1 MTEETRVMETELF
14 GKKLRL
20 ETGRLARQASG
31 AVLATCGGTTV
42 LATVVA
48 SEDTIEDDF
57 LPLTINYQEKSYAAG
72 KIPGGYFKRE
82 GRPSE
87 KEILTSRLIDRPVR
101 PLIPKDFRYPTQ
113 VIITVISAD
122 GENAT
127 DVLSVIASSA
137 AIMVS
142 DIPFAGPIGA
152 LTVGKIDGGLV
163 ANPSPSQLENS
174 TMEIT
179 VAGTEEAVVMVEG
192 GAREVGEA
200 EVVEA
205 LTFAHEG
212 IREIVSFENRF
223 VEGMGAEKRRLD
235 AAEKNED
242 LENDV
247 RSFALPLLDAADA
260 GSKIQRKNL
269 VRQVREDTVEKLSE
283 TYPDA
288 GPQIAKAFEEL
299 FKDRVREKIASD
311 GTRPDGRDYT
321 TVRPISGEV
330 GFLERT
336 HGSALFTRGE
346 TQAIVVATLGTSYDE
361 QRIDALEG
369 DQTRSF
375 MLHYNFPPYSVGETS
390 HRLGP
395 GRREIGHGALAARAV
410 KPVLPEK
417 EDFPYTIRVV
427 SEILESNGSSSMAT
441 VCGTSMALM
450 DAGVPI
456 SAPVAGIAMG
466 LIRRGDDFV
475 VLSDILGDEDHLG
488 DMDFKVAGTQ
498 KGITALQMDIKIA
511 GITEA
516 ILSTALE
523 QARDSR
529 MHVLGRMEGIINT
542 PREDLSQYAPRILT
556 MQLKPEKVKVVI
568 GSGGKTIRKIVEDT
582 GAQIDIQDDGL
593 VKIFSPDYEA
603 CRKAQNY
610 IKKIVEDIEAGKLYV
625 GVVKR
630 VLDFG
635 AIVEIGPGKDGLVH
649 ISELEN
655 RRVANV
661 TDVLNEKDEV
671 LVKCLA
677 VERDGKVRLSRKAAL
692 DHDIEDY
699 RDSDE

>member
-1 MTEETRVMETELF
+1 MTEQTREMEAELF
-14 GKKLRL
+14 GSKLRL
-20 ETGRLARQASG
+20 ETGRLARQANG
-31 AVLATCGGTTV
+31 AVLASCGGTTV

-48 SEDTIEDDF
+48 SEEKIEDDF

-101 PLIPKDFRYPTQ
+101 PLIPKGFSYPTQ

-137 AIMVS
+137 ALMVS
-142 DIPFAGPIGA
+142 DIPFAGPIAA
-152 LTVGKIDGGLV
+152 LTVGKVDGNLV
-163 ANPSPSQLENS
+163 INPSPEQLETS

-179 VAGTEEAVVMVEG
+179 VAGTSEAIVMVEG
-192 GAREVGEA
+192 GAKEVSEA

-205 LTFAHEG
+205 LMFAHEG
-212 IREIVSFENRF
+212 IKEIVSFENHF
-223 VEGMGAEKRRLD
+223 VEGIGKEKRQIPAVETDD
-235 AAEKNED
+235 ALEGEVSSSALPFLEQGIIADSKDGRKELIKRTYEEAVKKLIENRPED
-242 LENDV
+242 KSKIDKAFDELIKECV
-247 RSFALPLLDAADA
+247 RS
-260 GSKIQRKNL
+260 KI
-269 VRQVREDTVEKLSE
+269 VE
-283 TYPDA
+283 
-288 GPQIAKAFEEL
+288 
-299 FKDRVREKIASD
+299 
-311 GTRPDGRDYT
+311 GTRPDGRDYA
-321 TVRPISGEV
+321 TVRSIWGEV
-330 GFLERT
+330 GLLERT

-390 HRLGP
+390 NRLGP
-395 GRREIGHGALAARAV
+395 GRREIGHGALAARAI
-410 KPVLPEK
+410 KPVLPDK
-417 EDFPYTIRVV
+417 EDFPYTIRIV

-441 VCGTSMALM
+441 VCGSSMSLM

-466 LIRRGDDFV
+466 LIKEGDNFV
-475 VLSDILGDEDHLG
+475 ILSDILGDEDHLG

-498 KGITALQMDIKIA
+498 SGITALQMDIKIT
-511 GITEA
+511 GITED
-516 ILSTALE
+516 ILTTALA
-523 QARDSR
+523 QAKDGR
-529 MHVLGRMEGIINT
+529 MHILGKMDEVISG
-542 PREDLSQYAPRILT
+542 PREELSDYAPRILT

-568 GSGGKTIRKIVEDT
+568 GSGGKTIKKIVEDT

-603 CRKAQNY
+603 CKKAESI
-610 IKKIVEDIEAGKLYV
+610 IKRIVEDIVAGKLYV

-630 VLDFG
+630 ILDFG
-635 AIVEIGPGKDGLVH
+635 AIVELGPGKDGLLH

-661 TDVLNEKDEV
+661 TDILNEKDEV

-677 VERDGKVRLSRKAAL
+677 VERDGRVRLSRKAAL
-692 DHDIEDY
+692 DQNIEDY
-699 RDSDE
+699 RISD

>member
-1 MTEETRVMETELF
+1 MADETKTMEAELF
-14 GKKLRL
+14 GRKLRL
-20 ETGRLARQASG
+20 ETGRLAKQASG
-31 AVLATCGGTTV
+31 AALATCGGTTV

-48 SEDTIEDDF
+48 SEDRIEDDF

-101 PLIPKDFRYPTQ
+101 PLMPKDFRHPTQ

-142 DIPFAGPIGA
+142 DIPFAGPIAA
-152 LTVGKIDGGLV
+152 LTVGKVDGTLV
-163 ANPSPSQLENS
+163 VNPTPSQLETS

-179 VAGTEEAVVMVEG
+179 VAGTEGAVVMVEG
-192 GAREVGEA
+192 GAREVSEA

-205 LTFAHEG
+205 LAFAHEG
-212 IREIVSFENRF
+212 IREIVSFQNEF
-223 VEGMGAEKRRLD
+223 LEGIGAEKRRTD
-235 AAEKNED
+235 APEADEALAE
-242 LENDV
+242 DV
-247 RSFALPLLDAADA
+247 RSFALPLLERGMTAA
-260 GSKIQRKNL
+260 SKTERKNL
-269 VRQVREDTVEKLSE
+269 VGQVRRDTIERFAE
-283 TYPDA
+283 TYPED
-288 GPQIAKAFEEL
+288 GSVEKAFEEL
-299 FKDRVREKIASD
+299 FKDRVRERIATE
-311 GTRPDGRDYT
+311 GKRPDGRDYV

-466 LIRRGDDFV
+466 LIKRGDDFV

-488 DMDFKVAGTQ
+488 DMDFKVAGTE

-511 GITEA
+511 GITDA
-516 ILSTALE
+516 ILSAALE
-523 QARDSR
+523 QARESR
-529 MHVLGRMEGIINT
+529 MHVLGKMEGIINA

-556 MQLKPEKVKVVI
+556 VQVKPEKVKVVI
-568 GSGGKTIRKIVEDT
+568 GSGGKTIKKIVEDT

-603 CRKAQNY
+603 CRKARNY
-610 IKKIVEDIEAGKLYV
+610 INRIVEDVEAGKMYV

-635 AIVEIGPGKDGLVH
+635 AIVEIGPGKDGLLH

-661 TDVLNEKDEV
+661 TDVVNEKDEV

-677 VERDGKVRLSRKAAL
+677 VERDGRVRLSRKAAL

-699 RDSDE
+699 RVSDE

>member
-1 MTEETRVMETELF
+1 MADETRTMETELF

-20 ETGRLARQASG
+20 ETGRLAKQASG
-31 AVLATCGGTTV
+31 AALATCGGTTV

-48 SEDTIEDDF
+48 SEDRIEDDF
-57 LPLTINYQEKSYAAG
+57 LPLTINYQEKAYAAG

-122 GENAT
+122 GENPT

-142 DIPFAGPIGA
+142 DIPFAGPIAA
-152 LTVGKIDGGLV
+152 LTVGKVDGTLV
-163 ANPSPSQLENS
+163 VNPSPSQLETS
-174 TMEIT
+174 AMEIT
-179 VAGTEEAVVMVEG
+179 VAGTEQAIVMVEG
-192 GAREVGEA
+192 GAREVSEA

-205 LTFAHEG
+205 LAFAHEG
-212 IREIVSFENRF
+212 IKEIVSFQNGF
-223 VEGMGAEKRRLD
+223 LEGIGAEKRQPDVPETND
-235 AAEKNED
+235 ALAD
-242 LENDV
+242 DV
-247 RSFALPLLDAADA
+247 RSFALPLLESGMTAA
-260 GSKIQRKNL
+260 SKTERKNL
-269 VRQVREDTVEKLSE
+269 VRQVRKDTVERFAE
-283 TYPDA
+283 TYPEDKSVE
-288 GPQIAKAFEEL
+288 KAFEEL
-299 FKDRVREKIASD
+299 FKDRVRERIATE

-410 KPVLPEK
+410 KPVMPEK

-466 LIRRGDDFV
+466 LIKQGDDFV

-488 DMDFKVAGTQ
+488 DMDFKVAGTS
-498 KGITALQMDIKIA
+498 KGITALQMDMKIT
-511 GITEA
+511 GITDA

-523 QARDSR
+523 QARESR
-529 MHVLGRMEGIINT
+529 MHVLERMEGIINA

-556 MQLKPEKVKVVI
+556 VQVKPEKVKVVI
-568 GSGGKTIRKIVEDT
+568 GSGGKTIKKIVEDT

-603 CRKAQNY
+603 CKKAQNY
-610 IKKIVEDIEAGKLYV
+610 INRIVEDIEAGKMYV

-635 AIVEIGPGKDGLVH
+635 AIVEIGPGKDGLLH

-661 TDVLNEKDEV
+661 TDVVNEKDEV

-677 VERDGKVRLSRKAAL
+677 VERDGRVRLSRKAAL
-692 DHDIEDY
+692 DHNIEDY
-699 RDSDE
+699 RVSDE

>member
-1 MTEETRVMETELF
+1 MEAELF
-14 GKKLRL
+14 GTKLRL
-20 ETGRLARQASG
+20 ETGRLAKQANG
-31 AVLATCGGTTV
+31 AVLASCGGTTV

-48 SEDTIEDDF
+48 SEEKIEDDF

-101 PLIPKDFRYPTQ
+101 PLIPKGFSYPTQ

-137 AIMVS
+137 ALMVS
-142 DIPFAGPIGA
+142 DIPFAGPIAA
-152 LTVGKIDGGLV
+152 LTVGKVDGKLV
-163 ANPSPSQLENS
+163 INPSPEQLETS

-179 VAGTEEAVVMVEG
+179 VAGTSEAIVMVEG
-192 GAREVGEA
+192 GAKEVSEA

-205 LTFAHEG
+205 LMFAHDG
-212 IREIVSFENRF
+212 IKEIVSFESRF
-223 VEGMGAEKRRLD
+223 VEGIGKEKREVPAVETDD
-235 AAEKNED
+235 A
-242 LENDV
+242 LEGEV
-247 RSFALPLLDAADA
+247 RSSALALLEQGIVADSKDGRKELIKKTYEEA
-260 GSKIQRKNL
+260 IKKLIEDRPEDKSKI
-269 VRQVREDTVEKLSE
+269 D
-283 TYPDA
+283 
-288 GPQIAKAFEEL
+288 KAFDEL
-299 FKDRVREKIASD
+299 IKDSVRSKIVG

-321 TVRPISGEV
+321 TVRSIWGEV
-330 GFLERT
+330 GLLERT

-390 HRLGP
+390 NRLGP
-395 GRREIGHGALAARAV
+395 GRREIGHGALAARAI
-410 KPVLPEK
+410 KPVLPDK
-417 EDFPYTIRVV
+417 EDFPYTIRIV

-441 VCGTSMALM
+441 VCGSSMSLM

-466 LIRRGDDFV
+466 LIKEGDNFV
-475 VLSDILGDEDHLG
+475 ILSDILGDEDHLG

-498 KGITALQMDIKIA
+498 SGITALQMDIKIT
-511 GITEA
+511 GITED
-516 ILSTALE
+516 ILTTALA
-523 QARDSR
+523 QARDGR
-529 MHVLGRMEGIINT
+529 MHILGKMDEVISG
-542 PREDLSQYAPRILT
+542 PREELSDYAPRILT

-568 GSGGKTIRKIVEDT
+568 GSGGKTIKKIVEDT

-603 CRKAQNY
+603 CKKAESI
-610 IKKIVEDIEAGKLYV
+610 IKRIVEDIVAGKLYV

-630 VLDFG
+630 ILDFG
-635 AIVEIGPGKDGLVH
+635 AIVELGPGKDGLLH

-655 RRVANV
+655 RRVEKV
-661 TDVLNEKDEV
+661 TDILNEKDEV

-677 VERDGKVRLSRKAAL
+677 VERDGRVRLSRKAAL
-692 DHDIEDY
+692 DQNIEDY
-699 RDSDE
+699 RVSD

>member
-152 LTVGKIDGGLV
+152 LTVGKIDGRLV

-235 AAEKNED
+235 VAEKNEA

-247 RSFALPLLDAADA
+247 RSFALPLLDAAAA

-288 GPQIAKAFEEL
+288 GPEIAKAFEEL

>member
-1 MTEETRVMETELF
+1 MEAELF
-14 GKKLRL
+14 GATLRL

-31 AVLATCGGTTV
+31 AVLASCGGTTV

-48 SEDTIEDDF
+48 SEEAIEDDF

-87 KEILTSRLIDRPVR
+87 KEILTSRLIDRPIR
-101 PLIPKDFRYPTQ
+101 PLIPKGFCYPTQ
-113 VIITVISAD
+113 VIVTVISAD
-122 GENAT
+122 GDNAT
-127 DVLSVIASSA
+127 DVLSLIASSA
-137 AIMVS
+137 ALMVS
-142 DIPFAGPIGA
+142 DIPFAGPVAA
-152 LTVGKIDGGLV
+152 LTVGKIDGKLV
-163 ANPSPSQLENS
+163 INPSPAQLDES

-179 VAGTEEAVVMVEG
+179 VAGTEEAIVMVEG
-192 GAREVGEA
+192 GAKEISEA

-212 IREIVSFENRF
+212 IGEIISFQNRF
-223 VEGMGAEKRRLD
+223 LEGLEKEKRDVTEAQTDGIVEDKVRSKAMALLSGQPIVADSKLSRKKLIKRIYEDTTSELAAEHSEDKARIDKAFDDLIKDCVRSKIVEG
-235 AAEKNED
+235 
-242 LENDV
+242 V
-247 RSFALPLLDAADA
+247 
-260 GSKIQRKNL
+260 
-269 VRQVREDTVEKLSE
+269 
-283 TYPDA
+283 
-288 GPQIAKAFEEL
+288 
-299 FKDRVREKIASD
+299 
-311 GTRPDGRDYT
+311 RPDGRDYT

-330 GFLERT
+330 GMLERT

-346 TQAIVVATLGTSYDE
+346 TQAIVVATLGSSYDE
-361 QRIDALEG
+361 QRIDSLEG

-390 HRLGP
+390 NRLGP
-395 GRREIGHGALAARAV
+395 GRREIGHGALAARAI
-410 KPVLPEK
+410 KPVLPDK
-417 EDFPYTIRVV
+417 ENFPYTIRIV

-441 VCGTSMALM
+441 VCGSSMALM

-466 LIRRGDDFV
+466 LIKEGDKFV

-498 KGITALQMDIKIA
+498 NGITALQMDIKIS
-511 GITEA
+511 GITKE
-516 ILSTALE
+516 ILTTALS
-523 QARDSR
+523 QAKDSR
-529 MHVLGRMEGIINT
+529 MHVLGKMEEMISV
-542 PREDLSQYAPRILT
+542 PREELSEYAPRILT
-556 MQLKPEKVKVVI
+556 MQLKPEKVKTVI
-568 GSGGKTIRKIVEDT
+568 GSGGKTIKKIVEDT

-603 CRKAQNY
+603 CKKAEDY
-610 IKKIVEDIEAGKLYV
+610 IKKIVEDIIAGKFYV

-630 VLDFG
+630 ILDFG
-635 AIVEIGPGKDGLVH
+635 AIVELGPGKDGLLH

-655 RRVANV
+655 RRVAKV
-661 TDVLNEKDEV
+661 TDILNEKDEV

-692 DHDIEDY
+692 DQNIEDY
-699 RDSDE
+699 KVSD

>member
-152 LTVGKIDGGLV
+152 LTVGKIDGRLV

-235 AAEKNED
+235 VAEKNEA

-247 RSFALPLLDAADA
+247 RSFALPLLDAAAA
-260 GSKIQRKNL
+260 GSKTQRKNL

-288 GPQIAKAFEEL
+288 GPEIAKAFEEL

-529 MHVLGRMEGIINT
+529 MHVLGRMEGIIHT

>member
-48 SEDTIEDDF
+48 SEDSIEDDF

-152 LTVGKIDGGLV
+152 LTVGKIDGRLV
-163 ANPSPSQLENS
+163 ANPSPSQLEDS

-212 IREIVSFENRF
+212 IREIVSFENSF
-223 VEGMGAEKRRLD
+223 VEGIGAEKRRLD
-235 AAEKNED
+235 DAEKNEA

-247 RSFALPLLDAADA
+247 RSFALPLLDGADS
-260 GSKIQRKNL
+260 GSKTQRKNL
-269 VRQVREDTVEKLSE
+269 VRQVRDNTVEKLSE

-288 GPQIAKAFEEL
+288 APQIAKAFEEL
-299 FKDRVREKIASD
+299 FKERVRERIASD

-410 KPVLPEK
+410 KPVLPGK

-630 VLDFG
+630 ILDFG

-699 RDSDE
+699 RASDE

>member
-1 MTEETRVMETELF
+1 MADETKTMETELF
-14 GKKLRL
+14 GKNLRL
-20 ETGRLARQASG
+20 ETGRLAKQASG
-31 AVLATCGGTTV
+31 AALATCGGTTV

-48 SEDTIEDDF
+48 SEDRIEDDF

-142 DIPFAGPIGA
+142 DIPFAGPIAA
-152 LTVGKIDGGLV
+152 LTVGKVDGTLV
-163 ANPSPSQLENS
+163 VNPTPSQLETS

-179 VAGTEEAVVMVEG
+179 VAGTERAIVMVEG
-192 GAREVGEA
+192 GAREVSEA

-205 LTFAHEG
+205 LAFAHEG
-212 IREIVSFENRF
+212 IKEIVSFQNGF
-223 VEGMGAEKRRLD
+223 LEGIVAEKRQLEV
-235 AAEKNED
+235 AETNEA

-247 RSFALPLLDAADA
+247 RSFALPLLERGMTA
-260 GSKIQRKNL
+260 GSKTERKNL
-269 VRQVREDTVEKLSE
+269 VRQVRKDTVERFAE
-283 TYPDA
+283 TYPEDKSVE
-288 GPQIAKAFEEL
+288 KAFEEL
-299 FKDRVREKIASD
+299 FKDRVRERIATE

-466 LIRRGDDFV
+466 LIKQGDDFV

-488 DMDFKVAGTQ
+488 DMDFKVAGTE

-511 GITEA
+511 GITDA
-516 ILSTALE
+516 ILSAALE
-523 QARDSR
+523 QARESR
-529 MHVLGRMEGIINT
+529 MHVLARMEGIINA

-556 MQLKPEKVKVVI
+556 VQVKPEKVKVVI
-568 GSGGKTIRKIVEDT
+568 GSGGKTIKKIVEDT

-603 CRKAQNY
+603 CKKAQNY
-610 IKKIVEDIEAGKLYV
+610 INRIVEDIEPGKMYV

-635 AIVEIGPGKDGLVH
+635 AIVEIGPGKDGLLH

-661 TDVLNEKDEV
+661 TDVVNEKDEV

-677 VERDGKVRLSRKAAL
+677 VERDGRVRLSRKAAL
-692 DHDIEDY
+692 DHNIEDY
-699 RDSDE
+699 RVSDE

>member
-1 MTEETRVMETELF
+1 MEAELF
-14 GKKLRL
+14 GSKLRL
-20 ETGRLARQASG
+20 ETGRLAKQANG
-31 AVLATCGGTTV
+31 AVLASCGGTTV

-48 SEDTIEDDF
+48 SEEKIEDDF
-57 LPLTINYQEKSYAAG
+57 LPLTVNYQEKSFAAG

-101 PLIPKDFRYPTQ
+101 PLIPKGFCYPTQ
-113 VIITVISAD
+113 IIVTVISAD

-142 DIPFAGPIGA
+142 DIPFAGPIAA
-152 LTVGKIDGGLV
+152 LTVGKVDGELV
-163 ANPSPSQLENS
+163 INPSPEQLEIS

-179 VAGTEEAVVMVEG
+179 VAGTEDAIVMVEG
-192 GAREVGEA
+192 GAKEVSEA

-205 LTFAHEG
+205 LMFAHAG
-212 IREIVSFENRF
+212 IKEIVSFENRF
-223 VEGMGAEKRRLD
+223 VEGIGKEKREVPAIETDD
-235 AAEKNED
+235 A
-242 LENDV
+242 LESEV
-247 RSFALPLLDAADA
+247 RSATLSFLEQGVIADSKDGRKELIKQNYEEA
-260 GSKIQRKNL
+260 VQKLIEERPEDKSKI
-269 VRQVREDTVEKLSE
+269 D
-283 TYPDA
+283 
-288 GPQIAKAFEEL
+288 KAFDEL
-299 FKDRVREKIASD
+299 IKDSVRSKIVE

-321 TVRPISGEV
+321 TVRPIWGEV
-330 GFLERT
+330 GLLERT

-346 TQAIVVATLGTSYDE
+346 TQAIVVTTLGSSYDE

-390 HRLGP
+390 FRLGP
-395 GRREIGHGALAARAV
+395 GRREIGHGALAARAI
-410 KPVLPEK
+410 KPVLPDK
-417 EDFPYTIRVV
+417 EDFPYTIRIV

-441 VCGTSMALM
+441 VCGSSMSLM

-466 LIRRGDDFV
+466 LIKEGDNFV

-498 KGITALQMDIKIA
+498 IGITALQMDIKIT
-511 GITEA
+511 GINEDVLT
-516 ILSTALE
+516 TALA
-523 QARDSR
+523 QARDGR
-529 MHVLGRMEGIINT
+529 MHILGKMEEVISG
-542 PREDLSQYAPRILT
+542 PKEELSEYAPRILT
-556 MQLKPEKVKVVI
+556 IQVKPDKVKVVI
-568 GSGGKTIRKIVEDT
+568 GSGGKTIKQIVEDT

-603 CRKAQNY
+603 CKKAESI
-610 IKKIVEDIEAGKLYV
+610 IKRIVEDIVAGKLYV

-630 VLDFG
+630 ILDFG
-635 AIVEIGPGKDGLVH
+635 AIVELGPGKDGLLH

-655 RRVANV
+655 RRVEKV
-661 TDVLNEKDEV
+661 TDILNEKDEV

-677 VERDGKVRLSRKAAL
+677 VERDGRVRLSRKAAL
-692 DHDIEDY
+692 DQNIEDY
-699 RDSDE
+699 RVSD

>member
-1 MTEETRVMETELF
+1 MADETKTMEAELF
-14 GKKLRL
+14 GKNLRL
-20 ETGRLARQASG
+20 ETGRLAKQASG
-31 AVLATCGGTTV
+31 AALATCGGTTV

-48 SEDTIEDDF
+48 SEDSIEDDF

-142 DIPFAGPIGA
+142 DIPFAGPIAA
-152 LTVGKIDGGLV
+152 LTVGKVDGTLV
-163 ANPSPSQLENS
+163 ANPTPSQLETS

-179 VAGTEEAVVMVEG
+179 VAGTERAIVMVEG
-192 GAREVGEA
+192 GAREVSEA

-205 LTFAHEG
+205 LAFAHEG
-212 IREIVSFENRF
+212 IKEIVSFQNGF
-223 VEGMGAEKRRLD
+223 LEGIGAEKRQLD
-235 AAEKNED
+235 AAETNEA
-242 LENDV
+242 LENDI
-247 RSFALPLLDAADA
+247 RSFALPLLERGMTA
-260 GSKIQRKNL
+260 GSKTERRNL
-269 VRQVREDTVEKLSE
+269 VRQVRKDTVERFAE
-283 TYPDA
+283 TYPEDKSVE
-288 GPQIAKAFEEL
+288 KAFEEL
-299 FKDRVREKIASD
+299 FKDRVRERIATE

-466 LIRRGDDFV
+466 LIKQGDDFV

-488 DMDFKVAGTQ
+488 DMDFKVAGTE

-511 GITEA
+511 GITDA
-516 ILSTALE
+516 ILSAALE
-523 QARDSR
+523 QARESR
-529 MHVLGRMEGIINT
+529 MHVLARMEGIINA

-556 MQLKPEKVKVVI
+556 VQVKPEKVKVVI
-568 GSGGKTIRKIVEDT
+568 GSGGKTIKKIVEDT

-603 CRKAQNY
+603 CKKAQNY
-610 IKKIVEDIEAGKLYV
+610 INRIVEDIEAGKMYV

-635 AIVEIGPGKDGLVH
+635 AIVEIGPGKDGLLH

-661 TDVLNEKDEV
+661 TDVVNEKDEV

-692 DHDIEDY
+692 DHNIEDY
-699 RDSDE
+699 RVSDE

>member
-48 SEDTIEDDF
+48 SEDSIEDDF

-152 LTVGKIDGGLV
+152 LTVGKIDGRLV

-212 IREIVSFENRF
+212 IREIVSFENSF
-223 VEGMGAEKRRLD
+223 VEGIGAEKRRLD
-235 AAEKNED
+235 VAEKNEAI
-242 LENDV
+242 ENDV
-247 RSFALPLLDAADA
+247 RSFALPLLDGADS
-260 GSKIQRKNL
+260 GSKTQRKNL
-269 VRQVREDTVEKLSE
+269 VRQVRDNTVEKLSE

-299 FKDRVREKIASD
+299 FKERVRERIASD

-410 KPVLPEK
+410 KPVLPGK

-630 VLDFG
+630 ILDFG

-699 RDSDE
+699 RASDE

>member
-1 MTEETRVMETELF
+1 MADETKTMEAELF
-14 GKKLRL
+14 GKNLRL
-20 ETGRLARQASG
+20 ETGRLAKQASG
-31 AVLATCGGTTV
+31 AALATCGGTTV

-48 SEDTIEDDF
+48 SEDRIEDDF

-142 DIPFAGPIGA
+142 DIPFAGPIAA
-152 LTVGKIDGGLV
+152 LTVGKVDGTLV
-163 ANPSPSQLENS
+163 VNPTPSQLETS

-179 VAGTEEAVVMVEG
+179 VAGTERAIVMVEG
-192 GAREVGEA
+192 GAREVSEA

-205 LTFAHEG
+205 LAFAHEG
-212 IREIVSFENRF
+212 IKEIVSFQNGF
-223 VEGMGAEKRRLD
+223 LEGIVAEKRQLEV
-235 AAEKNED
+235 AETNEA

-247 RSFALPLLDAADA
+247 RSFALPLLERGMTA
-260 GSKIQRKNL
+260 GLKTERKNL
-269 VRQVREDTVEKLSE
+269 VRQVRKDTVERFAE
-283 TYPDA
+283 TYPEDKSVE
-288 GPQIAKAFEEL
+288 KAFEEL
-299 FKDRVREKIASD
+299 FKDRVRERIATE

-466 LIRRGDDFV
+466 LIKQGDDFV

-488 DMDFKVAGTQ
+488 DMDFKVAGTE

-511 GITEA
+511 GITDA
-516 ILSTALE
+516 ILSAALE
-523 QARDSR
+523 QARESR
-529 MHVLGRMEGIINT
+529 MHVLARMEGIINA

-556 MQLKPEKVKVVI
+556 VQVKPEKVKVVI
-568 GSGGKTIRKIVEDT
+568 GSGGKTIKKIVEDT

-603 CRKAQNY
+603 CKKAQNY
-610 IKKIVEDIEAGKLYV
+610 INRIVEDIEPGKMYV

-635 AIVEIGPGKDGLVH
+635 AIVEIGPGKDGLLH

-661 TDVLNEKDEV
+661 TDVVNEKDEV

-677 VERDGKVRLSRKAAL
+677 VERDGRVRLSRKAAL
-692 DHDIEDY
+692 DHNIEDY
-699 RDSDE
+699 RVSDE

>member
-1 MTEETRVMETELF
+1 MEAELF
-14 GKKLRL
+14 GTKLRL
-20 ETGRLARQASG
+20 ETGRLARQANG
-31 AVLATCGGTTV
+31 AVLASCGGTTV

-48 SEDTIEDDF
+48 SEEKIEDDF

-101 PLIPKDFRYPTQ
+101 PLIPKGFCYPTQ

-137 AIMVS
+137 ALMVS
-142 DIPFAGPIGA
+142 DIPFAGPIAA
-152 LTVGKIDGGLV
+152 LTVGKTDGKLV
-163 ANPSPSQLENS
+163 INPSPEQLETS

-179 VAGTEEAVVMVEG
+179 VAGTSEAIVMVEG
-192 GAREVGEA
+192 GAKEVSEA

-205 LTFAHEG
+205 LMFAHDG
-212 IREIVSFENRF
+212 IKEIVSFESRF
-223 VEGMGAEKRRLD
+223 VEGIGKEKRQLP
-235 AAEKNED
+235 AAETD
-242 LENDV
+242 DALEGEV
-247 RSFALPLLDAADA
+247 RSSVLPSLERGIVAD
-260 GSKIQRKNL
+260 SKDGRKELIKQRYEEAVKKL
-269 VRQVREDTVEKLSE
+269 VEDRPEDKSRINKVFEGLIKDSVRSRIVE
-283 TYPDA
+283 
-288 GPQIAKAFEEL
+288 
-299 FKDRVREKIASD
+299 

-321 TVRPISGEV
+321 TVRPIWGEV

-346 TQAIVVATLGTSYDE
+346 TQAIVAATLGTSYDE

-390 HRLGP
+390 NRLGP
-395 GRREIGHGALAARAV
+395 GRREIGHGALAARAI
-410 KPVLPEK
+410 KPVLPDK
-417 EDFPYTIRVV
+417 EDFPYTIRIV

-441 VCGTSMALM
+441 VCGSSMSLM

-466 LIRRGDDFV
+466 LIKEGDNFV

-498 KGITALQMDIKIA
+498 IGITALQMDIKIT

-516 ILSTALE
+516 ILTTALA
-523 QARDSR
+523 QAKDGR
-529 MHVLGRMEGIINT
+529 MHILGKMEEVISG
-542 PREDLSQYAPRILT
+542 PKEELSEYAPRILT
-556 MQLKPEKVKVVI
+556 IQVKPDKVKVVI
-568 GSGGKTIRKIVEDT
+568 GSGGKTIKQIVEDT

-603 CRKAQNY
+603 CKKAENY
-610 IKKIVEDIEAGKLYV
+610 IKRIVEDVVAGKLYV

-630 VLDFG
+630 ILDFG
-635 AIVEIGPGKDGLVH
+635 AIVELGPGKDGLLH

-655 RRVANV
+655 RRVEKV
-661 TDVLNEKDEV
+661 TDILNEKDEV

-677 VERDGKVRLSRKAAL
+677 VERDGRVRLSRKAAL
-692 DHDIEDY
+692 DQNIEDY
-699 RDSDE
+699 RVSD